1 MGMSYN
7 NGPRPPLPLP
17 GEGSSQG
24 SFRYAS
30 FQHRLAALALD
41 ASFLGVALLMVF
53 TIILSPIGIILGLGW
68 FIWSIIVWGEGQT
81 PAKKILKIR
90 VRNSESGAVATRGHM
105 AVREFLVPLTVAIA
119 TALTF
124 QIALV
129 AWIVIEIVF
138 YFTKNNRT
146 SRDLWLKTAVI
157 NEA

>member
-7 NGPRPPLPLP
+7 NGPRPPLP

-30 FQHRLAALALD
+30 FQHRLGAYALD
-41 ASFLGVALLMVF
+41 SV
-53 TIILSPIGIILGLGW
+53 LSSLTFGIGWL
-68 FIWSIIVWGEGQT
+68 IWSMIVWGEGQT

-90 VRNSESGAVATRGHM
+90 VRHHETGAVATWGHM
-105 AVREFLVPLTVAIA
+105 AVREFLVPLTVIVAIVL
-119 TALTF
+119 TSGLAL
-124 QIALV
+124 I
-129 AWIVIEIVF
+129 AWIIIEIVF

-146 SRDLWLKTAVI
+146 LRDLWVKTAVI